1 MRRGA
6 KLDIEIERGTAEY
19 SPRNSY
25 ISGIVRKNYCEV
37 CGAKDKKLEVH
48 HIVPVYLGKHIG
60 WLGRRLR
67 ADENLVTLCHKC
79 HSKQKHRYNWF
90 QLPLQLKL
98 PKLPR
103 SG

>member
-67 ADENLVTLCHKC
+67 AGQPPSAKADGLSLPDPAGRDDRLVD
-79 HSKQKHRYNWF
+79 
-90 QLPLQLKL
+90 
-98 PKLPR
+98 
-103 SG
+103 